1 SVPKENGDWR
11 NITRSPGSAE
21 RYPVWSPDGSKIA
34 WFSDASG
41 EYELMIADQS
51 GIQAP
56 KSFSIPNKKFYF
68 NPTWSPDGKFIAFT
82 DTDY

>member
-1 SVPKENGDWR
+1 SRGEIFSVPKENGDWR

-56 KSFSIPNKKFYF
+56 KSFPIPNKKFYF
-68 NPTWSPDGKFIAFT
+68 NPTWSPDGKFI
-82 DTDY
+82 